1 MGRWP
6 YLTGEVKCS
15 EVKPLAQSHTASGW
29 QSQDLDPDPN
39 LREEGWGP
47 GLLGLREEGLGG
59 WAPGPELKALA
70 LHRRSGLGPG
80 GSRGLP
86 SLQTWEDTS

>member
-80 GSRGLP
+80 GS
-86 SLQTWEDTS
+86 